1 MLQRRTYGA
10 MAPIPMISGSIATF
24 SRPRSTLSS
33 IHHLITRAI
42 SSLPRFGSLR
52 PFATEL
58 SSIIRR
64 QAILPI
70 PATYTGLNAG
80 PQPGTVVGITLG
92 SVCGF
97 LLILWLLY
105 TCFGQNASGGEVI
118 VEESVRRRSPR
129 RRSVSVSETTEVRSP
144 PRRERTPPRR
154 EPSRRETVIIE
165 EVRRPVE
172 REDDIVEVIEE
183 HSPPRRPR
191 SQRVS
196 GYRTVDPEAYGGGDR
211 PLRKVRR

>member
-1 MLQRRTYGA
+1 
-10 MAPIPMISGSIATF
+10 MAPIPLISGSIATYL
-24 SRPRSTLSS
+24 RPRSTISS
-33 IHHLITRAI
+33 IHHLITRTT
-42 SSLPRFGSLR
+42 SSLPRVGSLR
-52 PFATEL
+52 PFATEI

-64 QAILPI
+64 QAVLPI

-92 SVCGF
+92 SVLGF

-105 TCFGQNASGGEVI
+105 TCLGQNQSGGEVV

-129 RRSVSVSETTEVRSP
+129 RRSVSAISASETTEVRSP

-211 PLRKVRR
+211 PMRKVRR

>member
-1 MLQRRTYGA
+1 
-10 MAPIPMISGSIATF
+10 MAPIPLASSSTAIF
-24 SRPRSTLSS
+24 SRPRPILSS
-33 IHHLITRAI
+33 IHHVSTRAI
-42 SSLPRFGSLR
+42 SSLPRIDSLQ
-52 PFATEL
+52 PFATDI

-70 PATYTGLNAG
+70 PATYTGLNNG
-80 PQPGTVVGITLG
+80 PQAGTVVGITLG

-105 TCFGQNASGGEVI
+105 TCFGQNKPGGDVI
-118 VEESVRRRSPR
+118 TEESVRRRSPR
-129 RRSVSVSETTEVRSP
+129 RRSVSVSETTEARSP

-165 EVRRPVE
+165 ETRRPVE

-196 GYRTVDPEAYGGGDR
+196 GYRTVNPEAYGGGDR
-211 PLRKVRR
+211 PMRKVRR